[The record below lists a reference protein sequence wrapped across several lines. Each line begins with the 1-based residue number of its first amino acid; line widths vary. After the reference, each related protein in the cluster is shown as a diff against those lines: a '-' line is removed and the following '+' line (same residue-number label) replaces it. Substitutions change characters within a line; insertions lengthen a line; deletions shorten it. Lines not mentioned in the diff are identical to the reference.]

1 MINDMLIEYSD
12 LDDDLID
19 FIIIN
24 DIELEYHNSEAYFT
38 YGGKLYII
46 RHLLRNDI
54 DSKVREYKINDILK

>member
-1 MINDMLIEYSD
+1 MINDMLIESYD
-12 LDDDLID
+12 LNNEMIE